1 MSTLFVDLDQPI
13 KRENSYYTNIKQYI
27 HYLMQ
32 TKLTQTNTTT
42 LKNVYWVIIN
52 CYKPEEQ
59 EIGKHEYCYVL
70 LYKQL

>member
-27 HYLMQ
+27 RYLMQ

-52 CYKPEEQ
+52 CYKLEEQ
-59 EIGKHEYCYVL
+59 EIGKHEYCCFTV
-70 LYKQL
+70 